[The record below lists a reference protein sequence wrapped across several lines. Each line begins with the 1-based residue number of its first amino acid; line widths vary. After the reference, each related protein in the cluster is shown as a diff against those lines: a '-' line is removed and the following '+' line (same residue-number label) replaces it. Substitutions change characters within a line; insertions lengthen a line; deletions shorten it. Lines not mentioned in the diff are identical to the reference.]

1 MSGALAALFA
11 ALAVWL
17 AVPGRARA
25 ASRLADALRPRP
37 AAQAPGAS
45 APALVT
51 APGVPPRRA
60 RAAAAVVGVAVA
72 VVAGGPLGLA
82 GGLAVAVGLAVVLS
96 RLEPRER
103 RRRRARLAAQ
113 ACDVADLLGACLA
126 SGAAVGPA
134 LAAVAAAVGP
144 PAADPLRVLVGRVRL
159 GADTSAAWAALAA
172 EPAFAPVA
180 RAVARSE
187 ESGAPLADA
196 LRRAADDVR
205 AQRRGELLT
214 AARSAGVRAVIP
226 LGVCFLPAFGLL
238 GVVPVVAS
246 LVSSLWR

>member
-1 MSGALAALFA
+1 MLPAS
-11 ALAVWL
+11 
-17 AVPGRARA
+17 VP
-25 ASRLADALRPRP
+25 ASVP
-37 AAQAPGAS
+37 
-45 APALVT
+45 

-60 RAAAAVVGVAVA
+60 RAAAAVAGIA
-72 VVAGGPLGLA
+72 VVVVVGGPLGLA
-82 GGLAVAVGLAVVLS
+82 AGLAVAVGLAVVLP

-134 LAAVAAAVGP
+134 LAAVADAVGP
-144 PAADPLRVLVGRVRL
+144 PAAEPLRVLVGRVRL
-159 GADTSAAWAALAA
+159 GADTSAAWEALAA
-172 EPAFAPVA
+172 EPAFAAVA
-180 RAVARSE
+180 RAVTRSE

-205 AQRRGELLT
+205 AHRRGELLT